1 MPHIV
6 GNFYFLSPLNINI
19 KQSVMIYGYGLLDQL
34 ISVFWEKTLIIPN
47 A

>member
-1 MPHIV
+1 
-6 GNFYFLSPLNINI
+6 
-19 KQSVMIYGYGLLDQL
+19 MIYGYGLLDQL